1 MNLNYFFSII
11 FGIICCTEI
20 LAQDANTK
28 SYTITTGEGWYRIAQ
43 GTYYSSAEVNIK
55 STHNNNKVTDI
66 TFHVALMAHA
76 QGGNISII
84 NNEFY
89 NQNHISKIRGGS
101 INGKYVLD
109 IYLVNLDGNIT
120 LTLKSEGKIDL
131 LDTPIYQPSDN
142 IVGTTTQISG
152 QSLGFSSSR
161 YPVYLGNKVGIA
173 TSSPDAPLTVNG
185 RIHAQEVKVSV
196 DAGAD
201 YVFEEEYNLLSIEE
215 LKEYLENNKHLPEIV
230 SAKEMQ
236 DKGIELSKMNIQL
249 LQKIEE
255 LTLYIIQQNDR
266 IKKLE
271 SLEEKVSNLEKL
283 INK

>member
-1 MNLNYFFSII
+1 
-11 FGIICCTEI
+11 
-20 LAQDANTK
+20 
-28 SYTITTGEGWYRIAQ
+28 
-43 GTYYSSAEVNIK
+43 
-55 STHNNNKVTDI
+55 
-66 TFHVALMAHA
+66 
-76 QGGNISII
+76 
-84 NNEFY
+84 
-89 NQNHISKIRGGS
+89 
-101 INGKYVLD
+101 
-109 IYLVNLDGNIT
+109 LDGNIT

-131 LDTPIYQPSDN
+131 LDAPIYQPSTD
-142 IVGTTTQISG
+142 ITGTTIQVSV
-152 QSLGFSSSR
+152 QSLGFSSSY
-161 YPVYLGNKVGIA
+161 YPVYLGNRVGIA

-230 SAKEMQ
+230 PAKEIQ
-236 DKGIELSKMNIQL
+236 DNGIELSKMNIQL

-271 SLEEKVSNLEKL
+271 RLEKKVSNLEKL
-283 INK
+283 IKK